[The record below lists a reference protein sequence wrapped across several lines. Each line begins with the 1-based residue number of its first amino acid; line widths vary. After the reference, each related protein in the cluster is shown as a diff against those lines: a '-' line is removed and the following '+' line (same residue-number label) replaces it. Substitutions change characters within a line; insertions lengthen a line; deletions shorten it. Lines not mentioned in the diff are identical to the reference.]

1 MRFLKGLDSMKLIYK
16 FYIAIVL
23 VLGGLLGT
31 LTVINIPKVTHT
43 INKLEKD
50 KAKEVLDKAYLII
63 KCGSSRIEGYKA
75 KALQYHKDQ
84 LKVVSKMVYYIL
96 QFHYES
102 YKNGWVS
109 KEEAKRRAFER
120 IAKIRYG
127 KNGYVFLLNDSYHIV
142 SHPNKEFI
150 NKNMYNEKDT
160 KGNYYVREMVD
171 KTRVKGESFTRYWWP
186 KIKGKEFEKLS
197 YTKLFKPWKIY
208 IGTGVYIDDINKEV
222 ALQTASLKEKLQK
235 IMANTHIGKNG
246 YIYVFDKTG
255 RMIVHPNKKILG
267 DIFRKIRFMQTGNLL
282 YKDLIK
288 SYNEHKP
295 FRYKWN
301 RLDDPEHYVYEKI
314 SWLKYEPKM
323 GWYVASSI
331 YVDDLKLTSRNL
343 MKSIIF
349 YGILSILIT
358 FIIAMFLTKKVLS
371 PLELLTDAIKN
382 IKKGNYHTR
391 VDINRSDEFGELAKG
406 FNSMAQ
412 TVEDNITDL
421 DKTVKLKTQKLLDL
435 NEQLEHKV
443 QQAIEETKHKEKMLQ
458 KQSRLA
464 QMGEMISMIA
474 HQWRQPL
481 GAISSSII
489 AIQSKLAIGKF
500 DLSQEDSRKEF
511 LVFLEKKHKAV
522 NEYVQTLSDT
532 IDDFRNFF
540 KPDKQTEIVV
550 INEPI
555 MKALK
560 IIQVS
565 IENKGIAIYTDFKVE
580 DTIEM

>member
-1 MRFLKGLDSMKLIYK
+1 
-16 FYIAIVL
+16 
-23 VLGGLLGT
+23 
-31 LTVINIPKVTHT
+31 
-43 INKLEKD
+43 
-50 KAKEVLDKAYLII
+50 
-63 KCGSSRIEGYKA
+63 
-75 KALQYHKDQ
+75 
-84 LKVVSKMVYYIL
+84 
-96 QFHYES
+96 
-102 YKNGWVS
+102 
-109 KEEAKRRAFER
+109 
-120 IAKIRYG
+120 
-127 KNGYVFLLNDSYHIV
+127 
-142 SHPNKEFI
+142 
-150 NKNMYNEKDT
+150 
-160 KGNYYVREMVD
+160 
-171 KTRVKGESFTRYWWP
+171 
-186 KIKGKEFEKLS
+186 
-197 YTKLFKPWKIY
+197 
-208 IGTGVYIDDINKEV
+208 
-222 ALQTASLKEKLQK
+222 
-235 IMANTHIGKNG
+235 
-246 YIYVFDKTG
+246 
-255 RMIVHPNKKILG
+255 
-267 DIFRKIRFMQTGNLL
+267 
-282 YKDLIK
+282 
-288 SYNEHKP
+288 
-295 FRYKWN
+295 
-301 RLDDPEHYVYEKI
+301 
-314 SWLKYEPKM
+314 
-323 GWYVASSI
+323 
-331 YVDDLKLTSRNL
+331 